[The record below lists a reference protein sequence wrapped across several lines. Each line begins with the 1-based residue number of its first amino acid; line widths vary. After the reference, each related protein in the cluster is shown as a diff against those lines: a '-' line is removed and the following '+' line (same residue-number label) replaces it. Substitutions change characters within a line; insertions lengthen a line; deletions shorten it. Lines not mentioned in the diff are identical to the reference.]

1 MSEQIVQKPI
11 EALRKDWQNM
21 KTSLR
26 DCDDIRLE
34 VFQETFE
41 STELCLRSC
50 IGAKAV
56 SKEYIP
62 LIADVYAFVD
72 AEAGDDNVRIQTAK
86 ILAER
91 LMYQYVVNEA
101 VTDENASCISI
112 YVLQIKR
119 QLTLDLSD
127 IAMAYAA
134 LLEALQ

>member
-1 MSEQIVQKPI
+1 MREQIVQKPI
-11 EALRKDWQNM
+11 EVLRQEWQ
-21 KTSLR
+21 SLKASLKE
-26 DCDDIRLE
+26 CDDIRLE
-34 VFQETFE
+34 AFQETFE

-72 AEAGDDNVRIQTAK
+72 AEAGDDYVRIQTAK
-86 ILAER
+86 ILADR

-101 VTDENASCISI
+101 VTEENASCISI